1 MEIKVNTNISNR
13 FQKVEIQINAPERN
27 EEIKRIEENI
37 TNYKRIIR
45 KIVGKQNNS
54 YFILD
59 IDNVIKFY
67 SEEKNNYCKTKDG
80 EFRIKEQLYYLEEVL
95 PTERFIRIS
104 NSVIINVEKVK
115 CFNTDTLGKIVVE
128 LKDGS
133 KEDVARRKNSDI
145 MKFLKNIF

>member
-1 MEIKVNTNISNR
+1 MEIKVNTNISNK
-13 FQKVEIQINAPERN
+13 FQNVEIQINAPERN
-27 EEIKRIEENI
+27 EEVKRIEENI

-59 IDNVIKFY
+59 INKVIKFY
-67 SEEKNNYCKTKDG
+67 SEEKNNYCRTKEG
-80 EFRIKEQLYYLEEVL
+80 EFKIKEQLYYLEEVL
-95 PTERFIRIS
+95 PEKEFIRIS

-115 CFNTDTLGKIVVE
+115 CFNTDTLGKIIVE

-133 KEDVARRKNSDI
+133 KEEVSKRKNSDI
-145 MKFLKNIF
+145 MKFLKNIS

>member
-1 MEIKVNTNISNR
+1 MEIKVNTNISNK

-27 EEIKRIEENI
+27 EDVKRIEENI

-59 IDNVIKFY
+59 INKVIKFY

-95 PTERFIRIS
+95 PAEEFIRIS

-115 CFNTDTLGKIVVE
+115 CFNTDTLGKIIVE

-133 KEDVARRKNSDI
+133 KEEVSKRKNSDI
-145 MKFLKNIF
+145 MKFLKNIS

>member
-1 MEIKVNTNISNR
+1 ML
-13 FQKVEIQINAPERN
+13 
-27 EEIKRIEENI
+27 
-37 TNYKRIIR
+37 NYKRIIR

-59 IDNVIKFY
+59 INNVIKFY

-80 EFRIKEQLYYLEEVL
+80 EFKIKEQLYYLEEVL

-115 CFNTDTLGKIVVE
+115 CFNTDTLGKIIVE